1 MVSGQ
6 VQFFRGGEDKMN
18 AQNEI
23 AASRFVLWTVDGQA
37 GAVGRQMSLSPAVE
51 SVETDDE
58 AGNVVV
64 TLAEPLSSLTLEG
77 LEVACENLAAEA
89 LGDGLVDAVEL
100 ATVARLHSAQQASQP
115 TIEAAAQVFAVLVTA
130 IDYDEMSDA
139 DDLLHEYTMEH
150 VERYAICFGETEFAR
165 ACLSA
170 LFDAEVCDP
179 VEVLADY
186 FAIPAI
192 AILAEET
199 AR

>member
-1 MVSGQ
+1 
-6 VQFFRGGEDKMN
+6 MN
-18 AQNEI
+18 AQNEV
-23 AASRFVLWTVDGQA
+23 ATSRFVLWTVDGQA
-37 GAVGRQMSLSPAVE
+37 GAVGRQMAKASAVT
-51 SVETDDE
+51 SVETDEE
-58 AGNVVV
+58 AGSVVV
-64 TLAEPLSSLTLEG
+64 NLAEPLSSLTLEG

-89 LGDGLVDAVEL
+89 LGDGLVDAVEM
-100 ATVARLHSAQQASQP
+100 ATVARSHSEQQAAQP
-115 TIEAAAQVFAVLVTA
+115 SIEAAAQVFAVLVTA

-139 DDLLHEYTMEH
+139 DDLLHEYAMQH
-150 VERYAICFGETEFAR
+150 AERHADRFGETEFAR

-170 LFDAEVCDP
+170 LIEAEACDP

>member
-1 MVSGQ
+1 
-6 VQFFRGGEDKMN
+6 MN
-18 AQNEI
+18 AQNEVTTK
-23 AASRFVLWTVDGQA
+23 RFVLWTVDGQA
-37 GAVGRQMSLSPAVE
+37 GAVGRQMAKASAVE

-64 TLAEPLSSLTLEG
+64 NLAEPLYSLTLEG
-77 LEVACENLAAEA
+77 LEAACENFAAEA
-89 LGDGLVDAVEL
+89 LGDGLVDAVEM
-100 ATVARLHSAQQASQP
+100 ATVGRSHSEQQAAQP

-139 DDLLHEYTMEH
+139 DDLLHGYVLQH
-150 VERYAICFGETEFAR
+150 VQHYAARFGETDFAR